1 MQLFFL
7 RVKEGKKSN
16 IGKVIHVKTGK
27 FIEKKWYPSAVTVC
41 IGVVL
46 YVILTN
52 LSSVLSALGR
62 FFGFFKPVILGLVFA
77 YVLSPLARF
86 FYSRVLKKIKATRT
100 RWTFAV
106 ILAILTGLL
115 VLVFLISTLIP
126 QLVQSLALF
135 SQNVD
140 NYSASLIKLIENSPL
155 KTFVDE
161 DMLRT
166 LSGNALT
173 SISQFVKENAG
184 KILGY
189 AANSGKGILTTAIAL
204 ILAVY
209 LLIDKSKVLKGFWRL
224 IRALFKEERTET
236 FIDFVLRCDSIL
248 VSFLVQSIFDAI
260 IVGSINAVFMVI
272 CRMQYVGLISV
283 IVAVTNLIPNFGPI
297 IGAAIGAFILLLVN
311 PFHALMFLVFTFIL
325 QFFDAYIL
333 KPKLFSNSLGVS
345 GLLILATSIV
355 LGNMAGILGMLLS
368 IPTAAILSFLYCDY
382 LLPSLERKRT
392 KKAQGLNEENKE

>member
-1 MQLFFL
+1 M
-7 RVKEGKKSN
+7 
-16 IGKVIHVKTGK
+16 
-27 FIEKKWYPSAVTVC
+27 TVC

-52 LSSVLSALGR
+52 LPSVLSALGR
-62 FFGFFKPVILGLVFA
+62 FFGFFKPVILGIVFA

-86 FYSRVLKKIKATRT
+86 FYSRVLKKIKATKT
-100 RWTFAV
+100 RWTMAV
-106 ILAILTGLL
+106 VLAILTGLL
-115 VLVFLISTLIP
+115 ILVFLVCTLIP

-135 SQNVD
+135 SQNFD
-140 NYSASLIKLIENSPL
+140 SYSETLIKLIEKSPL
-155 KTFVDE
+155 NTYVDE

-173 SISQFVKENAG
+173 AISRFVKENAG
-184 KILGY
+184 KILSY
-189 AANSGKGILTTAIAL
+189 AANSGKGIVSTVIAL

-209 LLIDKSKVLKGFWRL
+209 LLMDKSKVLKGFWRL
-224 IRALFKEERTET
+224 IRAFFKEETTET

-248 VSFLVQSIFDAI
+248 VSFLVQSLLDAA
-260 IVGSINAVFMVI
+260 IVAGINAIFMII

-283 IVAVTNLIPNFGPI
+283 IVGVANLIPNFGAI
-297 IGAAIGAFILLLVN
+297 IGAVTGAFILLLVN
-311 PFHALMFLVFTFIL
+311 PFHALLFLVFTLIL

-345 GLLILATSIV
+345 GLLILATSLV

-368 IPTAAILSFLYCDY
+368 IPAAAILSFLYSDY
-382 LLPSLERKRT
+382 FLPSQERK
-392 KKAQGLNEENKE
+392 KAEKAHELNEENKE